1 MELERSFVRRRWL
14 HRGRMERVFAGVLD
28 SSFVVSALNT
38 LNPHCSPMEGSRDV
52 VEVDVVLGKRT

>member
-1 MELERSFVRRRWL
+1 
-14 HRGRMERVFAGVLD
+14 MERVFAGVLD